1 VDEWAL
7 HPVRELDE
15 QVEIENLE
23 TTLKKIFVADP
34 LIQNM
39 ANL

>member
-1 VDEWAL
+1 MDEWAL
-7 HPVRELDE
+7 HPVRELNE

-23 TTLKKIFVADP
+23 TILKKIFVADP
-34 LIQNM
+34 LILNV